1 MTKLIYRR
9 AKGALLLAAF
19 LTIGYSGRAQVTAPD
34 FSVVVLPD
42 TQFYSESHPAI
53 FNAQTQW
60 IVTNS
65 AKYNIPFVLGEG
77 DIVNVADQ
85 PAQWQNA
92 DAAVKLLDS
101 AKMPYVLPLGNHDY
115 DDFNPSA
122 RGTTAFNTYFGP
134 SRYAQYSWY
143 KGGFPSGTNDN
154 FYAVFTVNGKQYLIL
169 ALEFLPRPD
178 SLDWAKTVLD
188 ANPDKEIIVVT
199 HSFLFVDSTRA
210 DQCNNNDNGSDGNN
224 QGEDVWQNLLI
235 NYPNLSLVLNG
246 HFTAGTA
253 SRRADI
259 GINKNLVNE
268 IFANYQSLTNG
279 GDGWMRILTF
289 RPNLNRIDVVTYSP
303 YLNQYKT
310 DSNNQFSVTWH
321 STGTGT
327 STGTIAGSVHGER
340 AAPSPYQCAA
350 ISGATL
356 TAGGVNSTSGS
367 TGSFSLG
374 LPAGNYSLTAAAPG
388 WVMNEDDEEEGAYP
402 GFPSSAKMFLEPLLG
417 SVGGKVTDSSGNPL
431 SGAAVA
437 FSGGTIP
444 TQLSATTTATGTYT
458 VPSISV
464 GSYKVTASATGE
476 TSATATSTVTQGQ
489 ATNLNFQLS
498 STTSGTCPAPTSP
511 GVTICQPA
519 SGATVNSPVQ
529 VEAAGTVTGTMSHM
543 ELYIDGVRKF
553 SENGNLLNT
562 SLTLAS
568 GTHRFAFL
576 AINTA
581 GTKWTSAVNA
591 TVSSSGLI
599 TPTITWSNPASI
611 TYGTALSGAQLNATA
626 NVPGSFAY
634 SPAAGTVLSVGAH
647 TLSTTFT
654 PTDTTHY
661 TTATKSVSITVSSS
675 GLITPTIVW
684 SNPASITGG
693 TALSGAQ
700 LNATANVPGSF
711 AYSPAAGTV
720 LSVGAHTLSTTF
732 TATDTTHY
740 TTATKSVSITV
751 TSAGAGCNAPT
762 SPGVTVCSPA
772 SGATVSS
779 PVAIQA
785 ASNVS
790 GTFNRMEVWIDGAKQ
805 YSETSSETLNTTL
818 PMSAGSHRFAVLAF
832 NTAGTKWETAVNATV
847 H

>member
-1 MTKLIYRR
+1 MTKLMYRR
-9 AKGALLLAAF
+9 LKQTLLLAAF
-19 LTIGYSGRAQVTAPD
+19 LTIGYSAPAQVTAPD

-42 TQFYSESHPAI
+42 TQFYSQSYPAI

-60 IVTNS
+60 VVSNS
-65 AKYNIPFVLGEG
+65 ANYNIQFVLGEG

-92 DAAVKLLDS
+92 DAAIRLLDS
-101 AKMPYVLPLGNHDY
+101 AKIPYVLPLGNHDY

-154 FYAVFTVNGKQYLIL
+154 FYTVFTVNGKQYLIL
-169 ALEFLPRPD
+169 ALEFLPRQE

-188 ANPDKEIIVVT
+188 ANPNKEIIVVT
-199 HSFLFVDSTRA
+199 HSFLFTDSTRA
-210 DQCNNNDNGSDGNN
+210 DQCNNNDNGGAGNN

-246 HFTAGTA
+246 HFTGSTA
-253 SRRADI
+253 SRRVDL
-259 GINKNLVNE
+259 GLQQNLVNE

-289 RPNLNRIDVVTYSP
+289 RPSLNRIDIVTYSP

-310 DSNNQFSVTWH
+310 DSNNQFSITWH
-321 STGTGT
+321 STGTGS
-327 STGTIAGSVHGER
+327 STGTIAGLVRGER
-340 AAPSPYQCAA
+340 AAPSPYQCVA
-350 ISGATL
+350 IAGATL
-356 TAGGVNSTSGS
+356 TAGGGSASSNSD
-367 TGSFSLG
+367 GSFSLT
-374 LPAGNYSLTAAAPG
+374 LPAGNYSLSAAAPG
-388 WVMNEDDEEEGAYP
+388 WVMTEDDEEEGAYP
-402 GFPSSAKMFLEPLLG
+402 GFTSSAKMFLEPLLG
-417 SVGGKVTDSSGNPL
+417 SVSGKVTDGSGNPL
-431 SGAAVA
+431 NGAAVA

-444 TQLSATTTATGTYT
+444 TQISATATATGTYT

-464 GSYKVTASATGE
+464 GSYNVTASAAGQT
-476 TSATATSTVTQGQ
+476 TATATTTVTQGQ
-489 ATNLNFQLS
+489 TTTLNFQLNS
-498 STTSGTCPAPTSP
+498 STGACSAPTSP
-511 GVTICQPA
+511 GVSICQPV
-519 SGATVNSPVQ
+519 SGATVSSPVQ
-529 VEAAGTVTGTMSHM
+529 AEAAGTVTGTMSHM
-543 ELYIDGVRKF
+543 ELWIDGVKKF

-562 SLTLAS
+562 PLTLAS

-581 GTKWTSAVNA
+581 GTKWTAAVNA

-611 TYGTALSGAQLNATA
+611 TYGTALSGTQLNATA

-634 SPAAGTVLSVGAH
+634 SPVAGTLLSVGAH

-661 TTATKSVSITVSSS
+661 TTATKSVSITVTS
-675 GLITPTIVW
+675 GGV
-684 SNPASITGG
+684 
-693 TALSGAQ
+693 
-700 LNATANVPGSF
+700 
-711 AYSPAAGTV
+711 
-720 LSVGAHTLSTTF
+720 
-732 TATDTTHY
+732 
-740 TTATKSVSITV
+740 
-751 TSAGAGCNAPT
+751 GCNAPT

-785 ASNVS
+785 ASNVT
-790 GTFNRMEVWIDGAKQ
+790 GTFNRMEVWIDGVKK
-805 YSETSSETLNTTL
+805 YSETSSKALNTTL
-818 PMSAGSHRFAVLAF
+818 TLSAGTHRFAVLAF

-847 H
+847 N

>member
-1 MTKLIYRR
+1 MTKLMYRR
-9 AKGALLLAAF
+9 LKQTLLLAAF
-19 LTIGYSGRAQVTAPD
+19 LTIGYSAPAQVTAPD

-42 TQFYSESHPAI
+42 TQFYSQSYPAI

-60 IVTNS
+60 VVSNS
-65 AKYNIPFVLGEG
+65 ENYNIQFVLGEG

-92 DAAVKLLDS
+92 DAAIRLLDS
-101 AKMPYVLPLGNHDY
+101 AKIPYVLPLGNHDY

-154 FYAVFTVNGKQYLIL
+154 FYTVFTVNGKQYLIL
-169 ALEFLPRPD
+169 ALEFLPRQE

-188 ANPDKEIIVVT
+188 ANPNKEIIVVT
-199 HSFLFVDSTRA
+199 HSFLFTDSTRA
-210 DQCNNNDNGSDGNN
+210 DQCNNNDNGGAGNN

-246 HFTAGTA
+246 HFTGSTA
-253 SRRADI
+253 SRRVDL
-259 GINKNLVNE
+259 GLQQNLVNE

-289 RPNLNRIDVVTYSP
+289 RPSLNRIDIVTYSP

-310 DSNNQFSVTWH
+310 DSNNQFSITWH
-321 STGTGT
+321 STGTGS
-327 STGTIAGSVHGER
+327 STGTIAGLVRGER
-340 AAPSPYQCAA
+340 AAPSPYQCVA
-350 ISGATL
+350 IAGATL
-356 TAGGVNSTSGS
+356 TAGGGSASSNSD
-367 TGSFSLG
+367 GSFSLT
-374 LPAGNYSLTAAAPG
+374 LPAGNYSLSAAAPG
-388 WVMNEDDEEEGAYP
+388 WVMTEDDEEEGAYP
-402 GFPSSAKMFLEPLLG
+402 GFTSSAKMFLEPLLG
-417 SVGGKVTDSSGNPL
+417 SVSGKVTDGSGNPL
-431 SGAAVA
+431 NGAAVA

-444 TQLSATTTATGTYT
+444 TQISATATATGTYT

-464 GSYKVTASATGE
+464 GSYNVTASAAGQT
-476 TSATATSTVTQGQ
+476 TATATTTVTQGQ
-489 ATNLNFQLS
+489 TTTLNFQLNS
-498 STTSGTCPAPTSP
+498 STGACSAPTSP
-511 GVTICQPA
+511 GVSICQPV
-519 SGATVNSPVQ
+519 SGATVSSPVQ
-529 VEAAGTVTGTMSHM
+529 AEAAGTVTGTMSHM
-543 ELYIDGVRKF
+543 ELWIDGVKKF

-562 SLTLAS
+562 PLTLAS

-581 GTKWTSAVNA
+581 GTKWTAAVNA

-611 TYGTALSGAQLNATA
+611 TYGTALSGTQLNATA

-634 SPAAGTVLSVGAH
+634 SPVAGTLLSVGAH

-661 TTATKSVSITVSSS
+661 TTATKSVSITVTS
-675 GLITPTIVW
+675 GGV
-684 SNPASITGG
+684 
-693 TALSGAQ
+693 
-700 LNATANVPGSF
+700 
-711 AYSPAAGTV
+711 
-720 LSVGAHTLSTTF
+720 
-732 TATDTTHY
+732 
-740 TTATKSVSITV
+740 
-751 TSAGAGCNAPT
+751 GCNAPT

-785 ASNVS
+785 ASNVT
-790 GTFNRMEVWIDGAKQ
+790 GTFNRMEVWIDGVKK
-805 YSETSSETLNTTL
+805 YSETSSKALNTTL
-818 PMSAGSHRFAVLAF
+818 TLSAGTHRFAILAF
-832 NTAGTKWETAVNATV
+832 NTAGT
-847 H
+847 

>member
-1 MTKLIYRR
+1 MWWATRPGARRR
-9 AKGALLLAAF
+9 AWCAALFILTSIAAA
-19 LTIGYSGRAQVTAPD
+19 AQVTAPD

-42 TQFYSESHPAI
+42 TQFYSESHPTI

-60 IVTNS
+60 IVNNS
-65 AKYNIPFVLGEG
+65 ANYNIQFVLGEG

-92 DAAVKLLDS
+92 DAAVRLLDN
-101 AKMPYVLPLGNHDY
+101 AKIPYVLPLGNHDY

-169 ALEFLPRPD
+169 ALEFLPRPE

-199 HSFLFVDSTRA
+199 HSFLFTDSTRA
-210 DQCNNNDNGSDGNN
+210 DQCNNNDNGGTGNN

-246 HFTAGTA
+246 HFTGSTA
-253 SRRADI
+253 SRRVDL
-259 GINKNLVNE
+259 GLQQNLVNE

-289 RPNLNRIDVVTYSP
+289 RPSLNRIDIVTYSP

-310 DSNNQFSVTWH
+310 DSNNQFSITWH
-321 STGTGT
+321 STGTGN
-327 STGTIAGSVHGER
+327 STGTIAGSVRGER
-340 AAPSPYQCAA
+340 AAPSPYQCVA

-356 TAGGVNSTSGS
+356 TAGGVNSTSNS
-367 TGSFSLG
+367 NGSFSLS
-374 LPAGNYSLTAAAPG
+374 LPAGNYSLSAAAPG
-388 WVMNEDDEEEGAYP
+388 WAMTEDDEEEGAYP
-402 GFPSSAKMFLEPLLG
+402 GYTSSAKMFLAPLLG
-417 SVGGKVTDSSGNPL
+417 KVAGKVTDGSGNPL

-444 TQLSATTTATGTYT
+444 TQISVTSAATGTYT

-464 GSYKVTASATGE
+464 GSYKVTASAAGHT
-476 TSATATSTVTQGQ
+476 TATAATTVTQGQ
-489 ATNLNFQLS
+489 TTTLNFQLTS
-498 STTSGTCPAPTSP
+498 STGGGCSAPTSP
-511 GVTICQPA
+511 GVFICQPA
-519 SGATVNSPVQ
+519 SGATVTSPVQ
-529 VEAAGTVTGTMSHM
+529 AEAAATVTGTVSRM
-543 ELYIDGVRKF
+543 ELWIDGVKKF

-562 SLTLAS
+562 SITVAS

-576 AINTA
+576 AFNTA
-581 GTKWTSAVNA
+581 GTKWTTAVNA
-591 TVSSSGLI
+591 TVSSSGLT
-599 TPTITWSNPASI
+599 TPTITWANPASI
-611 TYGTALSGAQLNATA
+611 TFGTPLSGAQLNATA
-626 NVPGSFAY
+626 NVPGSFVY
-634 SPAAGTVLSVGAH
+634 SPAAGTVLTVGTH

-661 TTATKSVSITVSSS
+661 TTATKSVSITVTS
-675 GLITPTIVW
+675 
-684 SNPASITGG
+684 GG
-693 TALSGAQ
+693 TA
-700 LNATANVPGSF
+700 
-711 AYSPAAGTV
+711 
-720 LSVGAHTLSTTF
+720 
-732 TATDTTHY
+732 
-740 TTATKSVSITV
+740 
-751 TSAGAGCNAPT
+751 CNAPS

-772 SGATVSS
+772 NNGTTGTTV
-779 PVAIQA
+779 QA
-785 ASNVS
+785 EAAGTVT
-790 GTFNRMEVWIDGAKQ
+790 GTFARMELWIDGVKKYA
-805 YSETSSETLNTTL
+805 ETTSTLLNTQISVT
-818 PMSAGSHRFAVLAF
+818 AGSHRFAFLAI
-832 NTAGTKWETAVNATV
+832 NTAGQKWETAVNATA

>member
-1 MTKLIYRR
+1 MTKLMYRR
-9 AKGALLLAAF
+9 LKQTLLLAAF
-19 LTIGYSGRAQVTAPD
+19 LTIGYSAPAQVTAPD

-42 TQFYSESHPAI
+42 TQFYSESYPAI

-60 IVTNS
+60 IVSNS
-65 AKYNIPFVLGEG
+65 ANYNIQFVLGEG

-92 DAAVKLLDS
+92 DAAVRLLDS
-101 AKMPYVLPLGNHDY
+101 AKIPYVLPLGNHDY

-154 FYAVFTVNGKQYLIL
+154 FYTVFTVNGKQYLIL
-169 ALEFLPRPD
+169 ALEFLPRQE

-188 ANPDKEIIVVT
+188 ANPNKEIIVVT
-199 HSFLFVDSTRA
+199 HSFLFTDSTRA
-210 DQCNNNDNGSDGNN
+210 DQCNNNDNGGAGNN
-224 QGEDVWQNLLI
+224 QGEDVWQSLLI

-246 HFTAGTA
+246 HFTGSTA
-253 SRRADI
+253 SRRVDL
-259 GINKNLVNE
+259 GLQQNLVNE

-289 RPNLNRIDVVTYSP
+289 RPSLNRIDIVTYSP

-310 DSNNQFSVTWH
+310 DSNNQFSITWH
-321 STGTGT
+321 STGTG
-327 STGTIAGSVHGER
+327 SGTGTIAGLVRGER
-340 AAPSPYQCAA
+340 AAPSPYQCVA

-356 TAGGVNSTSGS
+356 TAGGENASSNSN
-367 TGSFSLG
+367 GSFSLA
-374 LPAGNYSLTAAAPG
+374 LPAGNYSLSAAAPG
-388 WVMNEDDEEEGAYP
+388 WVMTEDDEEEGAYP
-402 GFPSSAKMFLEPLLG
+402 GYTSSAKMFLEPLLG
-417 SVGGKVTDSSGNPL
+417 SVSGKVTDGSGNPL
-431 SGAAVA
+431 NGAAVA

-444 TQLSATTTATGTYT
+444 TQISATATATGTYT

-464 GSYKVTASATGE
+464 GSYNVTASAAGQT
-476 TSATATSTVTQGQ
+476 TATATTTVTQGQ
-489 ATNLNFQLS
+489 TTTLNFQLNS
-498 STTSGTCPAPTSP
+498 STGACSAPSSP
-511 GVTICQPA
+511 GVSICQPV
-519 SGATVNSPVQ
+519 SGATVSSPVQ
-529 VEAAGTVTGTMSHM
+529 AEAAGTVTGTMSHM
-543 ELYIDGVRKF
+543 ELWIDGVKKF

-562 SLTLAS
+562 PLTLAS

-581 GTKWTSAVNA
+581 GTKWTAAVNA

-634 SPAAGTVLSVGAH
+634 SPAAGTLLSVGAH

-661 TTATKSVSITVSSS
+661 TTATKSVSITVTS
-675 GLITPTIVW
+675 GGV
-684 SNPASITGG
+684 
-693 TALSGAQ
+693 
-700 LNATANVPGSF
+700 
-711 AYSPAAGTV
+711 
-720 LSVGAHTLSTTF
+720 
-732 TATDTTHY
+732 
-740 TTATKSVSITV
+740 
-751 TSAGAGCNAPT
+751 GCNAPT

-790 GTFNRMEVWIDGAKQ
+790 GTFNRMEVWIDGVKK
-805 YSETSSETLNTTL
+805 YSETSSTALNTTL
-818 PMSAGSHRFAVLAF
+818 TMSAGTHRFAVLAF
-832 NTAGTKWETAVNATV
+832 NSAGTKWETAVNATV

>member
-1 MTKLIYRR
+1 MTKLMYRR
-9 AKGALLLAAF
+9 LKQTLLLAAF
-19 LTIGYSGRAQVTAPD
+19 LTIGYSAPAQVTAPD

-42 TQFYSESHPAI
+42 TQFYSQSYPAI

-60 IVTNS
+60 VVSNS
-65 AKYNIPFVLGEG
+65 ENYNIQFVLGEG

-92 DAAVKLLDS
+92 DAAIRLLDS
-101 AKMPYVLPLGNHDY
+101 AKIPYVLPLGNHDY

-154 FYAVFTVNGKQYLIL
+154 FYTVFTVNGKQYLIL
-169 ALEFLPRPD
+169 ALEFLPRQE

-188 ANPDKEIIVVT
+188 ANPNKEIIVVT
-199 HSFLFVDSTRA
+199 HSFLFTDSTRA
-210 DQCNNNDNGSDGNN
+210 DQCNNNDNGGAGNN

-246 HFTAGTA
+246 HFTGSTA
-253 SRRADI
+253 SRRVDL
-259 GINKNLVNE
+259 GLQQNLVNE

-289 RPNLNRIDVVTYSP
+289 RPSLNRIDIVTYSP

-310 DSNNQFSVTWH
+310 DSNNQFSITWH
-321 STGTGT
+321 STGTGS
-327 STGTIAGSVHGER
+327 STGTIAGLVRGER
-340 AAPSPYQCAA
+340 AVPSPYQCVA
-350 ISGATL
+350 IAGATL
-356 TAGGVNSTSGS
+356 TAGGGSASSNSD
-367 TGSFSLG
+367 GSFSLT
-374 LPAGNYSLTAAAPG
+374 LPAGNYSLSAAAPG
-388 WVMNEDDEEEGAYP
+388 WVMTEDDEEEGAYP
-402 GFPSSAKMFLEPLLG
+402 GFTSSAKMFLEPLLG
-417 SVGGKVTDSSGNPL
+417 SVSGKVTDGSGNPL
-431 SGAAVA
+431 NGAAVA

-444 TQLSATTTATGTYT
+444 TQISATATATGTYT

-464 GSYKVTASATGE
+464 GSYNVTASAAGQT
-476 TSATATSTVTQGQ
+476 TATATTTVTQGQ
-489 ATNLNFQLS
+489 TTTLNFQLNS
-498 STTSGTCPAPTSP
+498 STGACSAPTSP
-511 GVTICQPA
+511 GVSICQPV
-519 SGATVNSPVQ
+519 SGATVSSPVQ
-529 VEAAGTVTGTMSHM
+529 AEAAGTVTGTMSHM
-543 ELYIDGVRKF
+543 ELWIDGVKKF

-562 SLTLAS
+562 PLTLAS

-581 GTKWTSAVNA
+581 GTKWTAAVNA

-611 TYGTALSGAQLNATA
+611 TYGTALSGTQLNATA

-634 SPAAGTVLSVGAH
+634 SPVAGTLLSVGAH

-661 TTATKSVSITVSSS
+661 TTATKSVSITVTS
-675 GLITPTIVW
+675 GGV
-684 SNPASITGG
+684 
-693 TALSGAQ
+693 
-700 LNATANVPGSF
+700 
-711 AYSPAAGTV
+711 
-720 LSVGAHTLSTTF
+720 
-732 TATDTTHY
+732 
-740 TTATKSVSITV
+740 
-751 TSAGAGCNAPT
+751 GCNAPT

-785 ASNVS
+785 ASNVT
-790 GTFNRMEVWIDGAKQ
+790 GTFNRMEVWIDGVKK
-805 YSETSSETLNTTL
+805 YSETSSKALNTTL
-818 PMSAGSHRFAVLAF
+818 TLSAGTHRFAVLAF

-847 H
+847 N